1 MSEPQGPSTGATAKV
16 LSSPPPPDR
25 EAQAR
30 FSARD
35 PFTVVIF
42 GASGDLAKRKL
53 LPALFHLEEDGFL
66 PDKFAVVGFS
76 RSPHSDDEYRASV
89 ESSLLED
96 KLKPGPKSTLVK
108 SLYYVAGNNDDP
120 SSFEKLERRLQEIE
134 KERGL
139 PGNRLYYLSVA
150 PEFFAT
156 IVQQLAHHD
165 MIRKRDDKT
174 WSRVIIE
181 KPFGRDLQ
189 SARELNKSITAVLDE
204 SQIYRIDHYL
214 GKETVQNL
222 FSFRFGNSI
231 FEPLFNQKYVD
242 NVQIT
247 VAETL
252 GMENKRGGY
261 YDGAGALR
269 DMVENHLLQLLT
281 IVAMEPPS
289 SLDATSLRDEK
300 VKVLRAID
308 PMSPQAVSHCTVRG
322 QYGRSSSPDKRALA
336 YLEETGVKPDSI
348 TETYVALKLH
358 IDNWRWGGVP
368 FYLRTGKRLKQ
379 RLSEIAV
386 TFKAPPLHLFQ
397 QLAANGEKQAQ
408 PMPNVLLVRIQP
420 DEGIGLTFAAKTP
433 GMQVRLDEVRMDFFY
448 SAFHKRSPE
457 AYERLLLD
465 ALRGD
470 ASLFTRSDETEHA
483 WRFISSIQD
492 AWAAMEKPEIHT
504 YDPFS
509 DGPEEANR
517 LFAGTHTRWRPLS
530 ES

>member
-1 MSEPQGPSTGATAKV
+1 MSDTAGSPPGATAKV
-16 LSSPPPPDR
+16 LTSPPPPGTADDGG
-25 EAQAR
+25 

-35 PFTVVIF
+35 PFTLVIF

-66 PDKFAVVGFS
+66 PDNFAVVGFS
-76 RSPHSDDEYRASV
+76 RSPHSDQDYRSSV
-89 ESSLLED
+89 AESLTEE
-96 KLKPGPKSTLVK
+96 KLTPGSDSKLVE
-108 SLYYVAGNNDDP
+108 SLYYLAGNNDDDA
-120 SSFEKLERRLQEIE
+120 SFEKLEARLQEIE

-150 PEFFAT
+150 PEFFST
-156 IVQQLAHHD
+156 IVQQLAKHG
-165 MIRKRDDKT
+165 MIKKRDDAL

-181 KPFGRDLQ
+181 KPFGRDLE
-189 SARELNKSITAVLDE
+189 SARELNRSITSVLDE

-252 GMENKRGGY
+252 GMEGKRGAY

-308 PMSPQAVSHCTVRG
+308 PMSREAVAHCTVRG
-322 QYGRSSSPDKRALA
+322 QYGPGKSQGKPVKG
-336 YLEETGVKPDSI
+336 YLEETGVDEQST
-348 TETYVALKLH
+348 TESFVALKLFV
-358 IDNWRWGGVP
+358 DNWRWGGVP

-379 RLSEIAV
+379 RVSEIAV
-386 TFKAPPLHLFQ
+386 TFKQPPLQLFR
-397 QLAANGEKQAQ
+397 QLEAPNKHTPA
-408 PMPNVLLVRIQP
+408 PMANVLLVRIQP
-420 DEGIGLTFAAKTP
+420 DEGISLTFAAKRP
-433 GMQVRLDEVRMDFFY
+433 GMQVSLDEVRMDFFY
-448 SAFHKRSPE
+448 SAFRKRSPE

-470 ASLFTRSDETEHA
+470 ASLFTRSDETEFA
-483 WRFISSIQD
+483 WRFITSIQD
-492 AWAAMEKPEIHT
+492 GWAHSKPEIFT
-504 YDPFS
+504 YEPFS
-509 DGPEEANR
+509 DGPAEANR
-517 LFAGTHTRWRPLS
+517 LFTSNTRWRPLS

>member
-1 MSEPQGPSTGATAKV
+1 MNEKAAAGPIAKV
-16 LSSPPPPDR
+16 LSSAARDQAS
-25 EAQAR
+25 EAR

-35 PFTVVIF
+35 PFTLVIF
-42 GASGDLAKRKL
+42 GASGDLARRKL

-66 PDKFAVVGFS
+66 PDNFAVVGFS
-76 RSPHSDDEYRASV
+76 RSELSDAAYRQQVTESLAEEKLVPGSSSKLIAS
-89 ESSLLED
+89 LHYL
-96 KLKPGPKSTLVK
+96 
-108 SLYYVAGNNDDP
+108 AGNNDDP
-120 SSFEKLERRLQEIE
+120 DAFVRLEQRIQEV
-134 KERGL
+134 EREHGL

-156 IVQQLAHHD
+156 IVQRLAAHD
-165 MIRKRDDKT
+165 MICKRDEQR
-174 WSRVIIE
+174 WSRVVIE
-181 KPFGRDLQ
+181 KPFGRDLV
-189 SARELNKSITAVLDE
+189 SARELNKTITGVLDE
-204 SQIYRIDHYL
+204 SQMYRIDHYL

-252 GMENKRGGY
+252 GMEGKRGAY

-269 DMVENHLLQLLT
+269 DMVENHMLQLLT

-300 VKVLRAID
+300 VKVLRAIE
-308 PMSPQAVSHCTVRG
+308 PMSKRAVAHCTVRG
-322 QYGRSSSPDKRALA
+322 QYGPGNSQGKPTKP
-336 YLEETGVKPDSI
+336 YLQESGVRPESV
-348 TETYVALKLH
+348 TESYVALKVL

-379 RLSEIAV
+379 RVSEIAV
-386 TFKAPPLHLFQ
+386 TFKPPPLHLFR
-397 QLAANGEKQAQ
+397 QLENAGEQAGG
-408 PMPNVLLVRIQP
+408 PMANVLLIRIQP
-420 DEGIGLTFAAKTP
+420 DEGISLSFAAKSP

-448 SAFHKRSPE
+448 SAFQKRSPE

-470 ASLFTRSDETEHA
+470 ASLFTRSDETEFA
-483 WRFISSIQD
+483 WRLISSIHEG
-492 AWAAMEKPEIHT
+492 WASMEKPEIFT
-504 YDPFS
+504 YEPFG
-509 DGPEEANR
+509 DGPAEANR
-517 LFAGTHTRWRPLS
+517 LFDGTEKQWRPLS

>member
-1 MSEPQGPSTGATAKV
+1 MSDTLPPNTGATAKV
-16 LSSPPPPDR
+16 LSSPPPPDK

-42 GASGDLAKRKL
+42 GAGGDLAKRKL

-66 PDKFAVVGFS
+66 PKDFAVVGFS
-76 RSPHSDDEYRASV
+76 RSPHSDDDYRASV
-89 ESSLLED
+89 KESLAED
-96 KLKPGPKSTLVK
+96 KLTPNKRSKLLE
-108 SLYYVAGNNDDP
+108 SLYYVAGNNDE
-120 SSFEKLERRLQEIE
+120 SESFDKLEQRLKEIE
-134 KERGL
+134 QERGL

-150 PEFFAT
+150 PEFFSK
-156 IVQQLAHHD
+156 IVLQLAQHE

-181 KPFGRDLQ
+181 KPFGRDLE
-189 SARELNKSITAVLDE
+189 SARELNKSITSVLDE

-222 FSFRFGNSI
+222 FSFRFGNAI

-252 GMENKRGGY
+252 GMEGKRGAY

-281 IVAMEPPS
+281 IIAMEPPS

-300 VKVLRAID
+300 VKVLRAIE
-308 PMSPQAVSHCTVRG
+308 PMSKEAVKHCTVRG
-322 QYGRSSSPDKRALA
+322 QYGSGSGKGGPVNA
-336 YLEETGVKPDSI
+336 YLKEPGVKPDSI
-348 TETYVALKLH
+348 TESYVALKLK

-379 RLSEIAV
+379 RVSEIAV
-386 TFKAPPLHLFQ
+386 TFKAPPLHLFR
-397 QLAANGEKQAQ
+397 QLASNGEQAQ
-408 PMPNVLLVRIQP
+408 PMTNVLLVRIQP
-420 DEGIGLTFAAKTP
+420 DEGISLTFAAKNP
-433 GMQVRLDEVRMDFFY
+433 GMAVRLDEVRMDFFY

-470 ASLFTRSDETEHA
+470 ASLFTRSDETEFA

-492 AWAAMEKPEIHT
+492 GWAALDKPEIFT
-504 YDPFS
+504 YAPFS
-509 DGPEEANR
+509 DGPEEASR
-517 LFAGTHTRWRPLS
+517 LFAGTDTRWRPLS